1 MTAIITPFDLFEYTT
16 MCFSLSNAAKTI
28 QRYADVAFGDLW
40 FVFVYIDD
48 ILIAFRSLLEHIQ
61 YLKIVLERL
70 KTFGLQFNLSKCVV
84 AKPQVTFLG
93 FDISEQGHKPTIAKV
108 QVILD

>member
-1 MTAIITPFDLFEYTT
+1 
-16 MCFSLSNAAKTI
+16 MCFGLSNAAQTF
-28 QRYADVAFGDLW
+28 QRYADVALGDLW

-48 ILIAFRSLLEHIQ
+48 ILIASRSLLEHLQ
-61 YLKIVLERL
+61 HLKKVLERL
-70 KTFGLQFNLSKCVV
+70 KTFGLQLNLSTCVV

>member
-1 MTAIITPFDLFEYTT
+1 
-16 MCFSLSNAAKTI
+16 MCFGLSNVVQTF
-28 QRYADVAFGDLW
+28 QRYANIALGDLW
-40 FVFVYIDD
+40 FDFVYIND
-48 ILIAFRSLLEHIQ
+48 ILIACRSLLKHLQ
-61 YLKIVLERL
+61 HLKIVLERL
-70 KTFGLQFNLSKCVV
+70 KTFGLQLNLSKCVV